1 MSGETL
7 SQAAYRRLKDDI
19 VQGRTPAESVLS
31 ERGLAED
38 LGISRTPLRTALSQL
53 ENEGVIDR
61 LKNGVILVRSVTVEQ
76 LFEIVKLRQQLESA
90 AAARAA
96 GYPPTQ
102 ELAGLR
108 DEMQA
113 FATGTHTGF
122 DAFWAADE
130 RFHMAVA
137 RAARLEILPG
147 ILAEQRAIARRCTL
161 TRTYDT
167 FTDQAREHVEIID
180 AIDQGDAE
188 AAHAAMWQHFEH
200 VRDRFLQTFS
210 GAK

>member
-7 SQAAYRRLKDDI
+7 SQTAYRQLKADI
-19 VQGRTPAESVLS
+19 VQGRIEAESVLS

-96 GYPPTQ
+96 GYPMTP
-102 ELAGLR
+102 ELTALR
-108 DEMQA
+108 REMQSIVEGA
-113 FATGTHTGF
+113 EISF
-122 DAFWAADE
+122 DAFWEADE

-137 RAARLEILPG
+137 RAARLNIFPA

-161 TRTYDT
+161 TRTYDS

-180 AIDQGDAE
+180 AIAAGDPK
-188 AAHAAMWQHFEH
+188 AARAAMWRHFEH
-200 VRDRFLQTFS
+200 VSDRFLQTFS
-210 GAK
+210 GA

>member
-7 SQAAYRRLKDDI
+7 SQTAYRQLKADI
-19 VQGRTPAESVLS
+19 VQGRIEAESVLS

-96 GYPPTQ
+96 GYPMTP
-102 ELAGLR
+102 ELTALR
-108 DEMQA
+108 REMQSIVEGA
-113 FATGTHTGF
+113 EIPF
-122 DAFWAADE
+122 DAFWEADE

-137 RAARLEILPG
+137 RAARLNIFPA

-161 TRTYDT
+161 TRTYDS

-180 AIDQGDAE
+180 AIAAGDPK
-188 AAHAAMWQHFEH
+188 AARAAMWRHFEH
-200 VRDRFLQTFS
+200 VSERFLQTFS
-210 GAK
+210 GA

>member
-7 SQAAYRRLKDDI
+7 SQTAYQRLKDDI
-19 VQGRTPAESVLS
+19 VQGRIEAESVLS

-96 GYPPTQ
+96 GYPMTAEMA
-102 ELAGLR
+102 ELR
-108 DEMQA
+108 EEMQRITEGRETA
-113 FATGTHTGF
+113 F
-122 DAFWAADE
+122 DAFWEVDE

-137 RAARLEILPG
+137 RAARLNILPAV
-147 ILAEQRAIARRCTL
+147 LAEQRAIARRCTL

-167 FTDQAREHVEIID
+167 FTEQAREHVEIID
-180 AIDQGDAE
+180 AIAAGDAE
-188 AAHAAMWQHFEH
+188 AARAAMWRHFEH
-200 VRDRFLQTFS
+200 VCDRFLQTFS
-210 GAK
+210 GA